1 MKLRQL
7 FKRWLRIKDV
17 VQEEDFDTVRQYSL
31 DGRKWHNCQPM
42 GYRYYP
48 KYEDWKATTT
58 KDGTKVRLIK
68 KTL

>member
-1 MKLRQL
+1 MIKLLKSL
-7 FKRWLRIKDV
+7 FGIEDV

-31 DGRKWHNCQPM
+31 DGRKWHNCQPI

-48 KYEDWKATTT
+48 KYTDWKAAVT
-58 KDGTKVRLIK
+58 KDGTKARLIR